1 MVFMATIVIILAAI
15 TLSGLHI
22 FSTTR
27 WFLTKGKRRKA
38 FSTCILHVISGS
50 VAYVMTASN
59 SLSFSDIIL
68 AVFYPSV
75 PPTPSPLICGPR
87 DKNIKNSLAKT
98 VWLEIPDQRNT

>member
-1 MVFMATIVIILAAI
+1 
-15 TLSGLHI
+15 
-22 FSTTR
+22 
-27 WFLTKGKRRKA
+27 
-38 FSTCILHVISGS
+38 
-50 VAYVMTASN
+50 MTASN